1 MSYATY
7 NGSSNIHPN
16 HMVTFNIHTNKDE
29 IKDNS
34 TLVRKMRI
42 VRGAQIRN
50 QRMWSTVATP
60 FTPATTDMPFMG
72 NLVITIGGALAIDF
86 DITTVSPATIIVRNP
101 FVNSSTSVVIS
112 NVNANGGTATVSL
125 LRAVA
130 GQGQI
135 TIAGTSGIATS
146 INVSGSLTISAGRQT
161 N

>member
-1 MSYATY
+1 
-7 NGSSNIHPN
+7 
-16 HMVTFNIHTNKDE
+16 
-29 IKDNS
+29 
-34 TLVRKMRI
+34 
-42 VRGAQIRN
+42 
-50 QRMWSTVATP
+50 MWSTVATP